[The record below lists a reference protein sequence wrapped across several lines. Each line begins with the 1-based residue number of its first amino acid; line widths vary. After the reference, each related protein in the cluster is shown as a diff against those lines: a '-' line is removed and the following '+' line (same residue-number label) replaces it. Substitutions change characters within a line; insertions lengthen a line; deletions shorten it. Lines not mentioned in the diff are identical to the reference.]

1 MVKARHPMATYIVDS
16 CWKFHTWIRES
27 SRGQTFTEYALI
39 FASLSIAAFAA
50 YETIGQSAV
59 ILGNGLNND
68 LTSARAVVPLLSG
81 TLGQSL
87 GRLFT

>member
-1 MVKARHPMATYIVDS
+1 MATYIVDS
-16 CWKFHTWIRES
+16 CWKFHIWISES

-81 TLGQSL
+81 TVGQSV

>member
-1 MVKARHPMATYIVDS
+1 MATYIVDS

-81 TLGQSL
+81 TVGQSL
-87 GRLFT
+87 GHLFT

>member
-1 MVKARHPMATYIVDS
+1 MATYIVDS
-16 CWKFHTWIRES
+16 CSKFHTWIRES

-50 YETIGQSAV
+50 YQTIGQSAV

-81 TLGQSL
+81 TVGQSL
-87 GRLFT
+87 AGC